1 MYLWIFCS
9 CDILSLVIQAVGGG
23 MASTAV
29 TAKPPKQ
36 SKSGTNIM
44 VAGII
49 FQMASITIFVFFFI
63 EFLRRVRHDRHNA
76 MSHKILCLVFASAF
90 SCLMIY
96 IRSIYRT
103 VELLQGW
110 SGYLISHENF
120 FIAQD
125 ALLMLVAVVVFNFIH
140 PGWFLPAQKETAFA
154 PPTEFEDRNSE
165 VHMYGQKERAD
176 ENL

>member
-29 TAKPPKQ
+29 NANPPKQ
-36 SKSGTNIM
+36 SRSGTDIM
-44 VAGII
+44 VGGII

-76 MSHKILCLVFASAF
+76 ISRKIWCLVFASGF

-96 IRSIYRT
+96 IRSVYRT

-110 SGYLISHENF
+110 SGYLITHENF
-120 FIAQD
+120 FIALD
-125 ALLMLVAVVVFNFIH
+125 ASLMLGAVVVFHFIH
-140 PGWFLPAQKETAFA
+140 PGWFLPTQKETALT
-154 PPTEFEDRNSE
+154 PPNEFEVRNSE
-165 VHMYGQKERAD
+165 VHMYGKKERAD